1 MRIPT
6 TLLPALLLL
15 AARVAAAGDPS
26 EPVAPVANA
35 AIQAFLP
42 AEHVIEQLEEV
53 DLDEDG
59 LRDAVLLGVPAC
71 SESADDLPTRA
82 QCRAD
87 GRFLLILFR
96 QPDGSH
102 RRSVSVGIQSG
113 VGVHGD
119 HFDRMQVRGR
129 TVSLS
134 GVGSSCAG
142 QTGGGDTYQYRFQNG
157 DWYLIGH
164 VEHRWHLSDEC
175 DTESFDVNQHLCPE
189 LQLSAHEACVDVERS
204 TNFNTATQESK
215 WSVTPRSGEGSERTV
230 IRRKPVPRQAL
241 RALRDEK
248 ISF

>member
-1 MRIPT
+1 MRILAT
-6 TLLPALLLL
+6 VLPALLLL
-15 AARVAAAGDPS
+15 AARM
-26 EPVAPVANA
+26 APVADGSEPGVPAASA
-35 AIQAFLP
+35 AIRAFLP

-59 LRDAVLLGVPAC
+59 LRDAALLGVPAC
-71 SESADDLPTRA
+71 SESADDLSERA
-82 QCRAD
+82 QCHAD

-96 QPDGSH
+96 QPDGSY

-134 GVGSSCAG
+134 GGGTSCAG
-142 QTGGGDTYQYRFQNG
+142 QTGSDDTYQYRFQND

-175 DTESFDVNQHLCPE
+175 DTKPFDVNQYLCPE
-189 LQLSAHEACVDVERS
+189 LQLSAREACVEVERS
-204 TNFNTATQESK
+204 TNFNTAMQESK
-215 WSVTPRSGEGSERTV
+215 WSVTPRSDEGPERTV
-230 IRRKPVPRQAL
+230 VRRKPVPRQPL